1 MMDRRTLLAIF
12 LAFLVIYVWQAF
24 VVKPVKPAAP
34 VTATA
39 GATAGATTAPG
50 ATPAIGLTTPAA
62 AAVAAQQ
69 PVTKAAASAGPVS
82 APVVAESGERDIR
95 VETRDVI
102 AVFTNRGARLKSWRL
117 KHYLDPQREPQ
128 ELVERSL
135 TTEPLPF
142 TLRTTDDQLT
152 ATINSA
158 LYVARGESA
167 GEITRP
173 LDLSFE
179 YQDAAGVHSVK
190 TFHMEPSSYLLTFR
204 ASVSVGDRVLVPAVL
219 SGPAVGDQGE
229 ITRGAQA
236 AEGLLFQNGSPTR
249 LSASDIVKQ
258 PARDGDFHYAG
269 VDDTY
274 FMTAVLDPGPVR
286 ITYQPVTVPASADAK
301 IAARALVAYAVE
313 PAKADA
319 PLKFFIGPKDIDVL
333 TALDRDAVSAI
344 NFGRF
349 SLIVVPLLRSL
360 KWVNNYVG
368 NWGWSIVALTIILN
382 VILFPLQQKS
392 VVSMRKMQ
400 EIQPEIKAIQDR
412 YSKLKATD
420 PAKQKMNTEVMA
432 LYRERG
438 VNPAS
443 GCVPLILTLP
453 ILYAM
458 WAMFTTAIELRGA
471 PFFWIHNLTARD
483 PYYVTPVLMGAT
495 MFWQQRITPQTG
507 DPAQQKMMMFMPII
521 MTAMFVSLPAGA
533 LIYYVVSNLWRIG
546 QQYGTNYFMGPPNIR
561 RGPGSPA
568 ERKLKRVGG
577 GKTDA
582 ASESDKQ

>member
-1 MMDRRTLLAIF
+1 MERRTLLAIF
-12 LAFLVIYVWQAF
+12 LAFIVLYTWQALF
-24 VVKPVKPAAP
+24 VKPVKPATPGSTTSA
-34 VTATA
+34 AG
-39 GATAGATTAPG
+39 GATAIKPS
-50 ATPAIGLTTPAA
+50 TPPITPAA
-62 AAVAAQQ
+62 AAVAAV
-69 PVTKAAASAGPVS
+69 PPAAKSATVAAS
-82 APVVAESGERDIR
+82 PVVADAGERDIR
-95 VETRDVI
+95 VETHDVI

-117 KHYLDPQREPQ
+117 KHYLDPQGQPQ
-128 ELVERSL
+128 ELVERELPS
-135 TTEPLPF
+135 EPLPF
-142 TLRTTDDQLT
+142 TLRTPDDAIT
-152 ATINSA
+152 ATITNA
-158 LYVARGESA
+158 LFVVRGEPGS
-167 GEITRP
+167 GEITKP
-173 LDLSFE
+173 IDLSFE
-179 YQDAAGVHSVK
+179 YQDAAGVHAVK
-190 TFHMEPSSYLLTFR
+190 AFHMEPSSYVVTLR
-204 ASVSVGDRVLVPAVL
+204 ASVSAGDRALAAAVL

-229 ITRGAQA
+229 LTRGAQA
-236 AEGLLFQNGSPTR
+236 AEGLLFQAGAATR
-249 LSASDIVKQ
+249 LSVSDIGKQ
-258 PARDGDFHYAG
+258 PSRDGDFHYAG

-274 FMTAVLDPGPVR
+274 FLTAVLDPGPIR
-286 ITYQPVTVPASADAK
+286 ITYQPVTVPASPDGK

-313 PAKADA
+313 PAKGDT

-333 TALDRDAVSAI
+333 SAVDRDAVSAI

-360 KWVNNYVG
+360 KWVNSYVG

-382 VILFPLQQKS
+382 IILFPLQQKS

-420 PAKQKMNTEVMA
+420 PGKQKMNTEVMA

-582 ASESDKQ
+582 AATESDKP